1 MSVVFESFIAGSWTQ
16 GVGTCSAPVVNPA
29 TGRVIGHAARVSSEQ
44 LDEALRSSIKG
55 FTQWSGMTA
64 LERARIMRRAADLL
78 RARADAIAAVLTA
91 EEGKPLKEARG
102 EVEFSADSLDWY
114 ADEGRRIYGKQ
125 VPARL
130 AGVRQT
136 VYREPVGP
144 VAAFVAWNFPCL
156 NVMRK
161 ISAALGAGCS
171 IIIKPSEETPGTAVE
186 VIRCLLEAGVP
197 PDVLNLVFGEAAEV
211 SEHLLASP
219 IPRKVTFT
227 GSTVVGKHLQRLS
240 AQTLKRCTLE
250 LGGHAPVLVFNDADL
265 EQAVRQLGSMKI
277 RNAGQVCISPSRFF
291 IQRGVYED
299 FVSLLARRL
308 ATTRV
313 GDGADP
319 ETEMGPLASARR
331 LVASQAITD
340 DAVAR
345 GATIVCGG
353 TRLDRPGFFFP
364 PTVLKDA
371 ALDSR
376 AMREEPFCPVVPCA
390 SFDTLDE
397 AIARANELPYGLASY
412 AFTRN
417 MTTAQQVQRR
427 LEAGMVGI
435 NHTTVS
441 TPETPLGGVNESGYG
456 SEGGAEGLDGFL
468 RTKFVTELP
477 LG

>member
-1 MSVVFESFIAGSWTQ
+1 MSTTFESFISGRWTQ
-16 GVGTCSAPVVNPA
+16 GIEPCAAPVVYPA
-29 TGRVIGHAARVSSEQ
+29 TGRLMGHASRVTPAQ
-44 LDEALRSSIKG
+44 LDQALQSSLRG
-55 FTQWSGMTA
+55 FAQWSGMTA

-78 RARADAIAAVLTA
+78 RTRGDAIAAVLTA

-102 EVEFSADSLDWY
+102 EVDFSADSMEWY

-125 VPARL
+125 VPARM

-136 VYREPVGP
+136 VHREPVGP

-171 IIIKPSEETPGTAVE
+171 IIVKPSEETPGTAIEAVK
-186 VIRCLLEAGVP
+186 CLLEAGVP
-197 PDVLNLVFGEAAEV
+197 PDALNLVFGEAAEV

-227 GSTVVGKHLQRLS
+227 GSTAVGKHLQRLS

-250 LGGHAPVLVFNDADL
+250 LGGHAPVLVFDDADL

-277 RNAGQVCISPSRFF
+277 RNAGQVCIAPSRFF
-291 IQRGVYED
+291 IQRGVYDD
-299 FVSLLARRL
+299 FVALLARRL
-308 ATTRV
+308 SSTRV

-319 ETEMGPLASARR
+319 TTEMGPLASARR
-331 LVASQAITD
+331 LAACEAFTA
-340 DAVAR
+340 DAVER
-345 GATIVCGG
+345 GATIACGG
-353 TRLDRPGFFFP
+353 TRLEGPGFFFP

-371 ALDSR
+371 APESR

-390 SFDTLDE
+390 PFDTLDE

-412 AFTRN
+412 AFTRS
-417 MTTAQQVQRR
+417 MVIAQQVQRR
-427 LEAGMVGI
+427 LDAGMVGI

-477 LG
+477 LA